1 MDRKGEAGA
10 GTDAL
15 DEPVDGV
22 GRERTAALGGK
33 DERTV
38 GELPAQ
44 LTQRPD
50 LVAAE
55 RVRACVPFLARRA
68 WSVALRP
75 SSTCDHS
82 RSAISL
88 ARSPC
93 LGARLGTAAVS
104 GQKASSRQAGT
115 PLGGALNARRII
127 DSQ

>member
-55 RVRACVPFLARRA
+55 RVRAWRA
-68 WSVALRP
+68 VLGAAGVERGVAAKLDLRP
-75 SSTCDHS
+75 FQIGD
-82 RSAISL
+82 L
-88 ARSPC
+88 A
-93 LGARLGTAAVS
+93 GAQPVPGGTARY
-104 GQKASSRQAGT
+104 GCG
-115 PLGGALNARRII
+115 
-127 DSQ
+127 